1 MNSYV
6 SGVLGG
12 GRYVQAAKFAVSVA
26 QAARLFDSLG
36 VSEGVSVG
44 LLMRNDPAFLVAQ
57 AGAALAGAYPVPLNW
72 HSSVDDL
79 VYVLNDAEV
88 KVLVAHADLALAIRP
103 KLPLT
108 CILVVVQTPDDVCR
122 AFNIDPTRAMVSEH
136 DIDWDRALEAQS
148 PEPFAAQRGERGGM
162 YYTSGTTGR
171 PKGVMRMPVDASG
184 AARMSSIVD
193 EIFGVQRD
201 EAVRVLVSAPLYH
214 AAPNFF
220 ANRGA
225 EPGSLTVLMPR
236 FDAQEMLR
244 LVQEHRI
251 THLYLVPTMMIKL
264 LGIAPEVRAR
274 YDLTSLK
281 RVSHS
286 AAPCPWIVKAQMIEW
301 LGPVVHEFYGGT
313 ENGCVTHLSSEEAIR
328 KPGSVG
334 RLMHNAELRVYD
346 DAGNVLGPGQ
356 KGEIYAKNFNLPD
369 FTYKNLDGKR
379 IEVERDRLIS
389 LGDVGYL
396 DDDGFLFL
404 CDRKKDMI
412 IAGGVNIYPAQI
424 EAVIQSMPGVADCAV
439 FGVPDPV
446 FGEVVCAHVQP
457 QPGACLTES
466 DLADWLQGKLPSYE
480 QPRVIRIDPSLPREE
495 SGKIMKRKI
504 RDTYWVNAGRVI

>member
-1 MNSYV
+1 MISYV
-6 SGVLGG
+6 SGVLAGS
-12 GRYVQAAKFAVSVA
+12 RFISAEEFAKSVA
-26 QAARLFDSLG
+26 QAARFFDSLG
-36 VSEGVSVG
+36 VREGVSVG
-44 LLMRNDPAFLVAQ
+44 LLMRNDPAFLLAQ

-79 VYVLNDAEV
+79 AYVLSDAEV
-88 KVLVAHADLALAIRP
+88 KVLVAHADLAFAIRP
-103 KLPLT
+103 RLPAS
-108 CILVVVQTPDDVCR
+108 CILVVVQTPVDVCT
-122 AFNIDPTRAMVSEH
+122 AFNIDPVRAIVSDDH
-136 DIDWDRALEAQS
+136 IDWHRALVAQS
-148 PEPFAAQRGERGGM
+148 TEPFMAQRGERGGM
-162 YYTSGTTGR
+162 YYTSGTTGK
-171 PKGVMRMPVDASG
+171 PKGVMRKPVDAAG

-193 EIFGVQRD
+193 EIFDVRRD

-225 EPGSLTVLMPR
+225 EAGSLTVLMPR
-236 FDAQEMLR
+236 FDPQEMLR

-264 LGIAPEVRAR
+264 LGLPEAVRTR
-274 YDLTSLK
+274 YDLSSLK

-286 AAPCPWIVKAQMIEW
+286 AAPCPWSVKAQMIDW

-334 RLMHNAELRVYD
+334 RLMRNADLRVYD
-346 DAGNVLGPGQ
+346 DAGNVLGAGQ
-356 KGEIYAKNFNLPD
+356 QGEIFAKNFNLPD

-379 IEVERDRLIS
+379 MEVERDRLIS
-389 LGDVGYL
+389 LGDVGYV

-424 EAVIQSMPGVADCAV
+424 EAVLQPMPGVADCAV

-457 QPGACLTES
+457 QPGVRLTEL
-466 DLADWLQGKLPSYE
+466 DVAEWLKGKLPSYE
-480 QPRVIRIDPSLPREE
+480 QPKVIHIDPALPREE

-504 RDTYWVNAGRVI
+504 RDAYWADAGRAI